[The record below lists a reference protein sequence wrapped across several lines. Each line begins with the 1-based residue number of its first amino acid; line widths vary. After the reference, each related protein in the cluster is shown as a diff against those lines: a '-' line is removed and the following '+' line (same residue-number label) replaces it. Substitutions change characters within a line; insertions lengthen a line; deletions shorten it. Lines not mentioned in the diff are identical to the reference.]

1 MYNIERALLA
11 TVLRSDMMQQEEQSR
26 IDSAELYEEWFSHH
40 PYKIIVKTINSL
52 KMKAMPH
59 FMEIVVDELHK
70 HGHNLDEVVID
81 ICTSTPMTYGTFAK
95 YYDVLKNSKKKSLQ
109 ELI

>member
-1 MYNIERALLA
+1 MFNIERALLA
-11 TVLRSDMMQQEEQSR
+11 TILRSDMMQQEEQNR
-26 IDSAELYEEWFSHH
+26 IDSAELYEEWFDHH
-40 PYKIIVKTINSL
+40 PHKIIVKTINNL
-52 KMKAMPH
+52 KMRSMPYYT
-59 FMEIVVDELHK
+59 EIVVDELHK
-70 HGHNLDEVVID
+70 HGYNLDDAVID